1 MAFIQ
6 GAWAIMKIAII
17 IPAHNEAQ
25 TIGPLVKDVLSK
37 GYDCIVI
44 DDGSVD
50 KTAAIAADAQ
60 AVVLRTG
67 GKSGKGNALKIG
79 FDYVIRN
86 HYEALIAMDG
96 DGQHSPSDI
105 AAFVACCQVA
115 QADIVNGNRL
125 KNPQGMPLVRLAT
138 NHFMSWLISFFC
150 RQHIPDTQCGFRLIK
165 TKVLEAIKLESS
177 DFEIET
183 EVLIKASKKGF
194 KIASVGI
201 QTIYR
206 DEVSKIQP
214 VHDTLRF
221 IAYLW
226 RELWRNDKTL

>member
-6 GAWAIMKIAII
+6 GPWRNMKIAIV

-25 TIGPLVKDVLSK
+25 TIGPLVESVRAF
-37 GYDCIVI
+37 GYVCIVI
-44 DDGSVD
+44 NDGSVD
-50 KTAAIAADAQ
+50 KTEELAGQAH
-60 AVVLRTG
+60 AVVLRTAT
-67 GKSGKGNALKIG
+67 KSGKGNALKVG
-79 FDYVIRN
+79 FDYVLN
-86 HYEALIAMDG
+86 NGYEALIAMDG
-96 DGQHSPSDI
+96 DGQHSPADI
-105 AAFVACCQVA
+105 AAFVACYQNKN
-115 QADIVNGNRL
+115 ADIVSGNRM
-125 KNPQGMPLVRLAT
+125 NNSRGMPPVRLAT
-138 NHFMSWLISFFC
+138 NHFMSWLISLFC

-165 TKVLEAIKLESS
+165 SNVLREIKLESS

-194 KIASVGI
+194 KIVSVDI

-214 VHDTLRF
+214 VRDTVRF

-226 RELWRNDKTL
+226 RELIRKND